1 MSMGSSKQL
10 DAGVLV
16 EERIQPAGLA
26 EAQWVLLQ
34 ALERQYIGRTV
45 WNTPSKFDDDVW
57 FVEEGK
63 RKKVVT
69 NWEGSLGTSGRALQ
83 ILCKV
88 ICFEMITSR
97 RLEANTIQ
105 SKFLMQRNTII
116 DLIGKKGL
124 LAGGNGDLCLGLNH
138 ITDDDLLAM
147 LDVRLALAS
156 SEGQF
161 LQECSEIAAWIT
173 MANHLGEA
181 VPLFEFRARL
191 PWVKSGLAIVNWAK
205 RRAADLGEVLREGK
219 GFTPLVPETAMPLIE
234 QSLRLVITHGEHF
247 RELRALLRG
256 YMHGQAYCGPPPEDL
271 LKKYG
276 QILSDVAAPPKID
289 GLASTEKKISAVFVW
304 IRQLLYLARGACA
317 NIILLTSGLRNG
329 DTCRLR
335 KGDCRPSDRLDMLY
349 YLRAKIKKT
358 KNVVVLP
365 VPEQTDKALSLL
377 AALKHTQ
384 SEYLLDGALHAS
396 STYKKIREED
406 ARISEHALIAMVRGF
421 AAHFNIPFID
431 PVSGEPYVV
440 HNYRTTVAGWLDA
453 HSNLSVLLVRRLFGH
468 SNDVMPT
475 VYLRNNPSFIKT
487 RKEQK
492 EQAAAE
498 TARQMA
504 MAASQGRLAGTK
516 GEHLLRGYQKHVS
529 RLEANPQKSQSLTDI
544 ELVLSF
550 SKLIEQRI
558 VDGTTCGFLT
568 PFGVLCARNP
578 SDSSQPPCAKRS
590 HRDKAYEIAEEVL
603 QHINDIDPANCIG
616 TSCDQAMVGPW
627 SEPLK
632 ESLLWYAGLV
642 RHQQG
647 EEFNND
653 ELIAHAKAFIRQY
666 RQPIKKV
673 FHIQVLPDGSVSH
686 DEGTKE

>member
-10 DAGVLV
+10 DADVLV
-16 EERIQPAGLA
+16 GERIQPAALA
-26 EAQWVLLQ
+26 EAQWVLLH

-45 WNTPSKFDDDVW
+45 WNTQSKFEDDIW
-57 FVEEGK
+57 LVEEGK
-63 RKKVVT
+63 RKKMVV
-69 NWEGSLGTSGRALQ
+69 NWEGSLGTSGLALQ
-83 ILCKV
+83 ILCKAV
-88 ICFEMITSR
+88 CFEMVTSR

-105 SKFLMQRNTII
+105 SKFLTQRNTII
-116 DLIGKKGL
+116 DLIEKKGL
-124 LAGGNGDLCLGLNH
+124 LAGESGALCLGINH

-147 LDVRLALAS
+147 LDVRLAMAS

-161 LQECSEIAAWIT
+161 LQECSEIAAWTT
-173 MANHLGEA
+173 MANHLSEE

-191 PWVKSGLAIVNWAK
+191 PWIKSGLTIHSWAK
-205 RRAADLGEVLREGK
+205 RRAVDLGAVLREGK
-219 GFTPLVPETAMPLIE
+219 GYSPLVPETAMPLID
-234 QSLRLVITHGEHF
+234 QSLRLVMTHGEHF
-247 RELRALLRG
+247 RELGSLLRG
-256 YMHGQAYCGPPPEDL
+256 YRYGQTYNGPPPEKL
-271 LKKYG
+271 LRKYG
-276 QILSDVAAPPKID
+276 QILGDVAAPPDID
-289 GLASTEKKISAVFVW
+289 RLASTQKKTSAVFVW
-304 IRQLLYLARGACA
+304 IRRLLYLARGACA

-329 DTCRLR
+329 DICRLR
-335 KGDCRPSDRLDMLY
+335 KGDCRPSGRVDMLY
-349 YLRAKIKKT
+349 YLRANIMKT

-365 VPEQTDKALSLL
+365 VPEQTQKAVSLL
-377 AALKHTQ
+377 TALKHTE
-384 SEYLLDGALHAS
+384 SDYLLDGASHAS
-396 STYKKIREED
+396 STYKDIREED
-406 ARISEHALIAMVRGF
+406 ARISEHTLIAMVRGF

-431 PVSGEPYVV
+431 PASGEPYVV
-440 HNYRTTVAGWLDA
+440 HSYRTTVAGWLDA

-475 VYLRNNPSFIKT
+475 VYLRNNPSFIKA

-504 MAASQGRLAGTK
+504 LAASQGRLAGVK
-516 GEHLLRGYQKHVS
+516 GEQLLRGYQNHVS
-529 RLEANPQKSQSLTDI
+529 RLEANPQKSQSLTDV

-578 SDSSQPPCAKRS
+578 VDSSQPPCAKRS
-590 HRDKAYEIAEEVL
+590 HRDKTREIAQDVL
-603 QHINDIDPANCIG
+603 QHLNDIDPANCIG

-642 RHQQG
+642 RHQHG
-647 EEFNND
+647 EEFNK
-653 ELIAHAKAFIRQY
+653 EEFIAHAKAFIRQY
-666 RQPIKKV
+666 SRPISKV

-686 DEGTKE
+686 EEDTKR